1 MSQKVGVVLVPGSLS
16 LIFHLKVNG
25 HASNYLLSNYTNG
38 TRFMYKHIT
47 HLKTI
52 SLDRGSDSIINK
64 SINVARRSMKGLLFY
79 ERYAAGA
86 RDSEKTFNPDITEVK
101 VIVNGSRIRFTAKE
115 WRQEI
120 CEKRSSEDLER
131 KTARWMRQTY
141 AGDSFALFID
151 LRSMRVNHLHGSG
164 LRVMNTKEGVQLAIK
179 RKASGSGN
187 VKCHIF
193 IPRMLSSTSSTESLK
208 AWPINDISHHHTA
221 KQNLFSNSLKKGS
234 NEIFLFQFIPYVFPN
249 ILNIIFYSY

>member
-1 MSQKVGVVLVPGSLS
+1 MPGSLS

-64 SINVARRSMKGLLFY
+64 SINVARRSMKGLPFY

-131 KTARWMRQTY
+131 KNSAMNATDLCRRQ
-141 AGDSFALFID
+141 
-151 LRSMRVNHLHGSG
+151 LRSFYRSQ
-164 LRVMNTKEGVQLAIK
+164 EYESQ
-179 RKASGSGN
+179 
-187 VKCHIF
+187 
-193 IPRMLSSTSSTESLK
+193 SSSWKWVESDEYERRSS
-208 AWPINDISHHHTA
+208 ARN
-221 KQNLFSNSLKKGS
+221 
-234 NEIFLFQFIPYVFPN
+234 
-249 ILNIIFYSY
+249 

>member
-25 HASNYLLSNYTNG
+25 HESNYFLSNYTNG
-38 TRFMYKHIT
+38 KRFMYEHIT

-52 SLDRGSDSIINK
+52 SLDRGSYSIINK

-131 KTARWMRQTY
+131 KTAR
-141 AGDSFALFID
+141 
-151 LRSMRVNHLHGSG
+151 
-164 LRVMNTKEGVQLAIK
+164 
-179 RKASGSGN
+179 
-187 VKCHIF
+187 
-193 IPRMLSSTSSTESLK
+193 
-208 AWPINDISHHHTA
+208 
-221 KQNLFSNSLKKGS
+221 
-234 NEIFLFQFIPYVFPN
+234 
-249 ILNIIFYSY
+249 

>member
-1 MSQKVGVVLVPGSLS
+1 
-16 LIFHLKVNG
+16 
-25 HASNYLLSNYTNG
+25 
-38 TRFMYKHIT
+38 MYKHIT

-115 WRQEI
+115 WRQKI

-131 KTARWMRQTY
+131 KTAR
-141 AGDSFALFID
+141 
-151 LRSMRVNHLHGSG
+151 
-164 LRVMNTKEGVQLAIK
+164 
-179 RKASGSGN
+179 
-187 VKCHIF
+187 
-193 IPRMLSSTSSTESLK
+193 
-208 AWPINDISHHHTA
+208 
-221 KQNLFSNSLKKGS
+221 
-234 NEIFLFQFIPYVFPN
+234 
-249 ILNIIFYSY
+249 